1 MHKVP
6 FSVSSNLRF
15 RFRDLSLS
23 TLPSHLFKFSNS
35 QRVIRIQPPVFRVQS
50 STLGTRVLF
59 LAERG
64 GTRTH
69 LAPSLVLFLKNLM
82 SDFPSTGGIY
92 CLTHSLSADPLP
104 ISNIVREK
112 KITLPRFEM
121 QKSFEPPVLDLSS
134 FSLPPPLFGQVD
146 VGHTHLGYTG
156 RCGDSSTSSV

>member
-112 KITLPRFEM
+112 KKLFLGLKCKKFRAPRSRPLLF
-121 QKSFEPPVLDLSS
+121 LS
-134 FSLPPPLFGQVD
+134 PAPLV
-146 VGHTHLGYTG
+146 
-156 RCGDSSTSSV
+156 RAS